1 MLKKYTYIKSMYFF
15 NNFQFVR
22 HFTFLII
29 IIIFIY
35 IGIRL
40 LKIQWSKFE
49 EEVKV
54 SVVAEI
60 NIILNNEY

>member
-22 HFTFLII
+22 HFAFLII

-35 IGIRL
+35 IGLRL